1 MNHDPYHDGG
11 NRADFV
17 GELGE
22 AIRQN
27 PVPAALVGAG
37 FLWLLMGG
45 REVLLG
51 GASHSLLSG
60 AGEGAKRSS
69 RAAYRGARYA
79 GSAGLGR
86 CQSNGGRRC
95 PTRLSAFRIGVSN
108 AAEAVSSA
116 AGNLAEQV
124 THAASETA
132 GRVRSSREDAEL
144 DDSYRNPE
152 FSVAKRM
159 QNSLADLF
167 AQQPLLLGAVGIAIG
182 AGIAASMPRSEAE
195 DRLMGSTADAA
206 KSRGEALWQEAKKRG
221 TDLASRGLDEA
232 EARDLTPEA
241 AADVARAIGSKVA
254 GIAEKASKDIADRIK
269 G

>member
-1 MNHDPYHDGG
+1 MNHDPYYDGG

-51 GASHSLLSG
+51 GASHALLSG
-60 AGEGAKRSS
+60 AGQGGKRSS

-79 GSAGLGR
+79 GARASEGVSRMGEDA
-86 CQSNGGRRC
+86 
-95 PTRLSAFRIGVSN
+95 TRLSSRISDGVSST
-108 AAEAVSSA
+108 AEAVSRA

-124 THAASETA
+124 THAARETA

-159 QNSLADLF
+159 QDSLADLF

-254 GIAEKASKDIADRIK
+254 GIAEKASKDIVDRIK